1 MIRTSALLSL
11 FILGSLLIRL
21 NHLESQTL
29 TQNELMTLCRVNGID
44 ANMTPAL
51 TLNVELDST
60 FTQQDLREH
69 RTFNNVVSAT
79 IADSG
84 NAAAYNVMLFWWAG
98 LFGDSNF
105 ALRSLSVVFGVLT
118 VLLGYY
124 FCRQLFNERTAN
136 IAAAILSF
144 HPVLVEYGQLARA
157 YIPATFLILL
167 ATYSIYQVSVAKRH
181 TWLHIPLYVLV
192 LNLSLLS
199 HYVTLY
205 VFLSHVLLVAIFH
218 SHRKALIQYAIMALV
233 GFGIFSVWLFN
244 GGWQGKK
251 PMNIERQM
259 WQLNLPVN
267 GEMPEYVRTAG
278 DIAGDTA
285 ANYVT
290 IFGVHLNDETLM
302 VLQVLLFAIPIC
314 SLFFVFRKV
323 RKSEYFRPVMFVT
336 FPLVMYLVFVIIMAL
351 RSGHSIP
358 FDIRYAIFV
367 IPFACFL
374 LAFGIDRMMEYNRTI
389 RAVGY
394 AALGILSAV
403 MVANLYPALA
413 NQTEENRV
421 NYNLYREAA
430 SFAQRAGAENDT
442 LVFNNRND
450 AILVNLYLRKSAP
463 WQQVI
468 RPDAEA
474 PMMKIHHQ
482 DLVAPFIPKEQP

>member
-1 MIRTSALLSL
+1 
-11 FILGSLLIRL
+11 
-21 NHLESQTL
+21 
-29 TQNELMTLCRVNGID
+29 MTLCRVNGID
-44 ANMTPAL
+44 ANMTPGL

-136 IAAAILSF
+136 IAAALLSF

-157 YIPATFLILL
+157 YIPAAFLILL

-218 SHRKALIQYAIMALV
+218 SHRKALIQYSIMAII
-233 GFGIFSVWLFN
+233 GFGLFSVWLFN

-267 GEMPEYVRTAG
+267 GEMADNVSNAF
-278 DIAGDTA
+278 DVAVDTA
-285 ANYVT
+285 SNYLT
-290 IFGVHLNDETLM
+290 IFGVHVEDPSLI
-302 VLQVLLFAIPIC
+302 VLQVLLFAMPAVA
-314 SLFFVFRKV
+314 LFFVFRKV

-336 FPLVMYLVFVIIMAL
+336 FPLIMYLIFVVVMAL

-367 IPFACFL
+367 IPFACML
-374 LAFGIDRMMEYNRTI
+374 LAFGIDRMMEYNKTM
-389 RAVGY
+389 RAVGF
-394 AALGILSAV
+394 AEMGILSAV
-403 MVANLYPALA
+403 MIAGLYPALA
-413 NQTEENRV
+413 NRTEKEAV
-421 NYNLYREAA
+421 NYNQYREAA
-430 SFAQRAGAENDT
+430 SFAQRAAAENDT
-442 LVFNNRND
+442 LVFNDRND

-474 PMMKIHHQ
+474 PMLKIHHQ
-482 DLVAPFIPKEQP
+482 DLVAPFMPEEKP

>member
-1 MIRTSALLSL
+1 VIRTSALLSL
-11 FILGSLLIRL
+11 FIIGSLLIRL
-21 NHLESQTL
+21 NHLESHSL

-44 ANMTPAL
+44 ANMTPGL

-98 LFGDSNF
+98 LFGDSNI

-136 IAAAILSF
+136 IAAALLSF

-157 YIPATFLILL
+157 YIPAAFLILL

-205 VFLSHVLLVAIFH
+205 VFISHVLLVAIFH
-218 SHRKALIQYAIMALV
+218 SHRKALIQYAIMAVV
-233 GFGIFSVWLFN
+233 GFGLFSVWLFN

-267 GEMPEYVRTAG
+267 GEMPDYVSNAS
-278 DIAGDTA
+278 DVAFDTA
-285 ANYVT
+285 SNYLT
-290 IFGVHLNDETLM
+290 IFGVHVEDPSLI
-302 VLQVLLFAIPIC
+302 VLQVLLFAMPAVA
-314 SLFFVFRKV
+314 LFFVFRKV

-336 FPLVMYLVFVIIMAL
+336 FPLVMYLVFVVVMAL

-367 IPFACFL
+367 IPFACML
-374 LAFGIDRMMEYNRTI
+374 LAFGIDRMMEYNKTM
-389 RAVGY
+389 RAVGF
-394 AALGILSAV
+394 AEMGILSAV
-403 MVANLYPALA
+403 MIAGLYPALA
-413 NQTEENRV
+413 NRTDKDAV
-421 NYNLYREAA
+421 NYNQYREAA
-430 SFAQRAGAENDT
+430 SFAQRAAAENDT
-442 LVFNNRND
+442 LVFNNRNE

-474 PMMKIHHQ
+474 PMLKIHHQ
-482 DLVAPFIPKEQP
+482 DLVAPFIPEEKP

>member
-1 MIRTSALLSL
+1 
-11 FILGSLLIRL
+11 LIRL
-21 NHLESQTL
+21 NHLESQSL
-29 TQNELMTLCRVNGID
+29 TENELMTLCRVNGLD
-44 ANMTPAL
+44 AEMNPEL
-51 TLNVELDST
+51 TLHVNIDSS
-60 FTQQDLREH
+60 FTHSDLRSN

-79 IADSG
+79 ISDSG

-105 ALRSLSVVFGVLT
+105 SLRALSVMFGVLT
-118 VLLGYY
+118 VILGYY

-136 IAAAILSF
+136 IAAALLSF
-144 HPVLVEYGQLARA
+144 HPILVEYGQLARA
-157 YIPATFLILL
+157 YVPATFLILL

-181 TWLHIPLYVLV
+181 TWLHIPLYVIV

-218 SHRKALIQYAIMALV
+218 SHRKALVQYAVMAIV
-233 GFGIFSVWLFN
+233 GFGIFSIWLFN

-267 GEMPEYVRTAG
+267 GEMPEYVSTAG
-278 DIAGDTA
+278 DLVKDTA

-290 IFGVHLNDETLM
+290 IFGVHIQDPSLLI
-302 VLQVLLFAIPIC
+302 LQVMVFALPALVLI
-314 SLFFVFRKV
+314 FVFRKV
-323 RKSEYFRPVMFVT
+323 RKSEYFRPVMFAT
-336 FPLVMYLVFVIIMAL
+336 FPLFMYLFFVIAMAL

-367 IPFACFL
+367 IPFACLL
-374 LAFGIDRMMEYNRTI
+374 LAFGIDRMMEYSKTM

-394 AALGILSAV
+394 ALLGVLSAL
-403 MVANLYPALA
+403 MIAGLYPALS
-413 NQTEENRV
+413 NQNEGNSIDFNR
-421 NYNLYREAA
+421 YREAA
-430 SFAQRAGAENDT
+430 SFAQRAATDQDT

-468 RPDAEA
+468 RPDANA
-474 PMMKIHHQ
+474 PMLKIHHQ
-482 DLVAPFIPKEQP
+482 DLVAPFIPKEKP

>member
-1 MIRTSALLSL
+1 
-11 FILGSLLIRL
+11 
-21 NHLESQTL
+21 
-29 TQNELMTLCRVNGID
+29 MTLCRVNGID

-218 SHRKALIQYAIMALV
+218 SHRKALIQYAIMAFV

-267 GEMPEYVRTAG
+267 GEMPAYVRTAG

-302 VLQVLLFAIPIC
+302 ALQVLLFAIPIC

>member
-1 MIRTSALLSL
+1 VIRTSALLSL

-21 NHLESQTL
+21 NHLESQSL

-44 ANMTPAL
+44 ANMTQGL

-136 IAAAILSF
+136 IVAAILSF

-157 YIPATFLILL
+157 YVPAAFLILL

-218 SHRKALIQYAIMALV
+218 SHRKALIQYAIMALI
-233 GFGIFSVWLFN
+233 GFGLFSVWLFN

-267 GEMPEYVRTAG
+267 GEMPDHVTNAS
-278 DIAGDTA
+278 DLATDTA
-285 ANYVT
+285 SNYLT
-290 IFGVHLNDETLM
+290 IFGVHVEDPSLI
-302 VLQVLLFAIPIC
+302 VLQFLLFALPAVA
-314 SLFFVFRKV
+314 LFFVFRKV

-336 FPLVMYLVFVIIMAL
+336 FPLVMYLIFVVIMAL

-367 IPFACFL
+367 IPFACML
-374 LAFGIDRMMEYNRTI
+374 LAFGIDRMMEFNKTT

-394 AALGILSAV
+394 AEMGILSAV
-403 MVANLYPALA
+403 MIAGLYPALA
-413 NQTEENRV
+413 NRTEKEAV
-421 NYNLYREAA
+421 NYNQYREAA
-430 SFAQRAGAENDT
+430 SFAQRAAAENDT
-442 LVFNNRND
+442 LVFNDRND

-468 RPDAEA
+468 RLDAEA
-474 PMMKIHHQ
+474 PMLKIHHQ
-482 DLVAPFIPKEQP
+482 NLVAPFIPEEKP

>member
-1 MIRTSALLSL
+1 VIRTSALLGL

-21 NHLESQTL
+21 NHLESHSL

-44 ANMTPAL
+44 ANMTPGL

-60 FTQQDLREH
+60 FTQQDLRDH

-84 NAAAYNVMLFWWAG
+84 NAAAYNVVLYGWSS

-105 ALRSLSVVFGVLT
+105 SIRSLSVLFGVLT
-118 VLLGYY
+118 VILGYY

-136 IAAAILSF
+136 IAAALLSF

-157 YIPATFLILL
+157 YVPATFLILL

-218 SHRKALIQYAIMALV
+218 SHRKALVQYAIMAVV
-233 GFGIFSVWLFN
+233 GFGIFSIWLFN

-267 GEMPEYVRTAG
+267 GEMQDHVRTAG
-278 DIAGDTA
+278 DIVTDTT
-285 ANYVT
+285 ANYIT
-290 IFGVHLNDETLM
+290 IFGVRLTDDSLLA
-302 VLQVLLFAIPIC
+302 LQIILFALPLTA
-314 SLFFVFRKV
+314 LFFVFRKV

-336 FPLVMYLVFVIIMAL
+336 FPLAMYLVFVIVMAL

-367 IPFACFL
+367 IPFACLL
-374 LAFGIDRMMEYNRTI
+374 LAFGIDRMMDYNRSI
-389 RAVGY
+389 RAAGY
-394 AALGILSAV
+394 AVMGILSAV

-413 NQTEENRV
+413 NETEEDRS
-421 NYNLYREAA
+421 NYNVYREAA
-430 SFAQRAGAENDT
+430 SFAQRAATENDT
-442 LVFNNRND
+442 LVFRDRND

-468 RPDAEA
+468 RPDADA
-474 PMMKIHHQ
+474 PMLKIHHR
-482 DLVAPFIPKEQP
+482 DLVAPFIEEKKP

>member
-1 MIRTSALLSL
+1 
-11 FILGSLLIRL
+11 
-21 NHLESQTL
+21 
-29 TQNELMTLCRVNGID
+29 MTLCRVNGID
-44 ANMTPAL
+44 ANMTPGL

-136 IAAAILSF
+136 IAAALLSF

-157 YIPATFLILL
+157 YIPAAFDILV
-167 ATYSIYQVSVAKRH
+167 ATNRNYKGSVAQRP

-218 SHRKALIQYAIMALV
+218 SHRKALMQYAIMAV
-233 GFGIFSVWLFN
+233 IGFGLFSVWLFN
-244 GGWQGKK
+244 GGWQGKT

-267 GEMPEYVRTAG
+267 GEMPDYVSNAS
-278 DIAGDTA
+278 DVAVDTA
-285 ANYVT
+285 SNYLT
-290 IFGVHLNDETLM
+290 IFGVHVEDPSLI
-302 VLQVLLFAIPIC
+302 VLQVLLFALPAVA
-314 SLFFVFRKV
+314 LFFVFRKV

-336 FPLVMYLVFVIIMAL
+336 FPLVMYLIFVVIMAL

-367 IPFACFL
+367 IPFACML
-374 LAFGIDRMMEYNRTI
+374 LAFGIDRMMEYNKTMRT
-389 RAVGY
+389 VGY
-394 AALGILSAV
+394 AEMGILSAV
-403 MVANLYPALA
+403 MI
-413 NQTEENRV
+413 
-421 NYNLYREAA
+421 
-430 SFAQRAGAENDT
+430 AG
-442 LVFNNRND
+442 
-450 AILVNLYLRKSAP
+450 LYLLWP
-463 WQQVI
+463 T
-468 RPDAEA
+468 
-474 PMMKIHHQ
+474 
-482 DLVAPFIPKEQP
+482 EQKKK

>member
-1 MIRTSALLSL
+1 
-11 FILGSLLIRL
+11 
-21 NHLESQTL
+21 
-29 TQNELMTLCRVNGID
+29 MTLCRVNGID
-44 ANMTPAL
+44 ANMTPGL

-118 VLLGYY
+118 VFLGYY

-136 IAAAILSF
+136 IAAALLSF

-157 YIPATFLILL
+157 YIPAAFLILL

-218 SHRKALIQYAIMALV
+218 SHRKALIQYSIMAII
-233 GFGIFSVWLFN
+233 GFGLFSVWLFN

-267 GEMPEYVRTAG
+267 GEMADNVSNAS
-278 DIAGDTA
+278 DLAVDTA
-285 ANYVT
+285 SNYLT
-290 IFGVHLNDETLM
+290 IFGVHVEDPSRI
-302 VLQVLLFAIPIC
+302 VLQVLLFAMPAVA
-314 SLFFVFRKV
+314 LFFVFRKV

-336 FPLVMYLVFVIIMAL
+336 FPLIMYLIFVVVMAL

-367 IPFACFL
+367 IPFACML
-374 LAFGIDRMMEYNRTI
+374 LAFGIDRMMEYNKTM
-389 RAVGY
+389 RAVGF
-394 AALGILSAV
+394 AEMGILSAV
-403 MVANLYPALA
+403 MIAGLYPALA
-413 NQTEENRV
+413 NRTEKEVV
-421 NYNLYREAA
+421 NYNQYREAA
-430 SFAQRAGAENDT
+430 SFAQRAAAENDT
-442 LVFNNRND
+442 LVFNDRND

-474 PMMKIHHQ
+474 PMLKIHHQ
-482 DLVAPFIPKEQP
+482 DLVAPFMPEEKP

>member
-1 MIRTSALLSL
+1 VIRTSALLTL
-11 FILGSLLIRL
+11 FIIGSLLIRL
-21 NHLESQTL
+21 NHLESQSL
-29 TQNELMTLCRVNGID
+29 TENELMTLCRVNGID
-44 ANMTPAL
+44 ANMTPGL
-51 TLNVELDST
+51 TLNVEIDST
-60 FTQQDLREH
+60 FTQQELRSH
-69 RTFNNVVSAT
+69 RTFDNVVGAT

-84 NAAAYNVMLFWWAG
+84 NAAAYNVMLYWWAS

-105 ALRSLSVVFGVLT
+105 SLRSLSVLFGVLT
-118 VLLGYY
+118 VILGYY

-136 IAAAILSF
+136 IAAALLSF

-157 YIPATFLILL
+157 YVPASFMILL

-181 TWLHIPLYVLV
+181 NWLHIPLYIVV

-218 SHRKALIQYAIMALV
+218 SHKKALIQYAIMAV
-233 GFGIFSVWLFN
+233 IGFGLFSIWLFN

-267 GEMPEYVRTAG
+267 GEMHSYVSTAS
-278 DIAGDTA
+278 DIFSDTA
-285 ANYVT
+285 TNYIR
-290 IFGVHLNDETLM
+290 IFGVHIEDPSLM
-302 VLQVLLFAIPIC
+302 LLQFLIFALPATA
-314 SLFFVFRKV
+314 LFFVFRKV

-336 FPLVMYLVFVIIMAL
+336 FPLVMYLVFVIVMAL

-367 IPFACFL
+367 MPFACLL
-374 LAFGIDRMMEYNRTI
+374 LAFGIDRMMDYNRSTK
-389 RAVGY
+389 AFGY
-394 AALGILSAV
+394 ALIGILSAV
-403 MVANLYPALA
+403 MIAGLYPALSNLA
-413 NQTEENRV
+413 KEEPSNNNR
-421 NYNLYREAA
+421 YREAA
-430 SFAQRAGAENDT
+430 SFAQRAAAEGDT
-442 LVFNNRND
+442 LVFNSRND

-468 RPDAEA
+468 RPDAQA
-474 PMMKIHHQ
+474 PMLKIHHQ
-482 DLVAPFIPKEQP
+482 DLVAPFIPKE

>member
-1 MIRTSALLSL
+1 
-11 FILGSLLIRL
+11 
-21 NHLESQTL
+21 
-29 TQNELMTLCRVNGID
+29 MTLCRVNGID
-44 ANMTPAL
+44 ANMTPEL

-84 NAAAYNVMLFWWAG
+84 NAAAYNVLLYGWAS

-105 ALRSLSVVFGVLT
+105 SLRSLSVLFGVLT
-118 VLLGYY
+118 VILGYY

-136 IAAAILSF
+136 IAAALLSF

-157 YIPATFLILL
+157 YVPASFLILL

-205 VFLSHVLLVAIFH
+205 VFLSHVLLVALFH
-218 SHRKALIQYAIMALV
+218 SHRKALIQYAIMAV
-233 GFGIFSVWLFN
+233 IGFGLFSVWLFN

-267 GEMPEYVRTAG
+267 GEMPEYMRTAG
-278 DIAGDTA
+278 DIASDTM
-285 ANYVT
+285 ANYVS
-290 IFGVHLNDETLM
+290 IFGVHLNDAALLF
-302 VLQVLLFAIPIC
+302 LQILLFALPITA
-314 SLFFVFRKV
+314 LYFVFRKV

-336 FPLVMYLVFVIIMAL
+336 FPLIMYLVFVIVMAL

-367 IPFACFL
+367 IPFACLL
-374 LAFGIDRMMEYNRTI
+374 LAFGIDRMMEYNRVI

-394 AALGILSAV
+394 ATLGILSAV
-403 MVANLYPALA
+403 MMANLYPALA
-413 NQTEENRV
+413 NESEENKE
-421 NYNLYREAA
+421 NYNQYREAA
-430 SFAQRAGAENDT
+430 SFAQRAAAANDT
-442 LVFNNRND
+442 LVFNDRND

-474 PMMKIHHQ
+474 PMLKIHHQ
-482 DLVAPFIPKEQP
+482 DLVAPFIPEEQE

>member
-1 MIRTSALLSL
+1 
-11 FILGSLLIRL
+11 
-21 NHLESQTL
+21 
-29 TQNELMTLCRVNGID
+29 MTLCRVNGID
-44 ANMTPAL
+44 ANMTPGL

-98 LFGDSNF
+98 LFGDSNI

-136 IAAAILSF
+136 IAAALLSF

-157 YIPATFLILL
+157 YIPAAFLILL

-205 VFLSHVLLVAIFH
+205 VFISHVLLVAIFH
-218 SHRKALIQYAIMALV
+218 SHRKALIQYAIMAVV
-233 GFGIFSVWLFN
+233 GFGLFSVWLFN

-267 GEMPEYVRTAG
+267 GEMPDYVSNAS
-278 DIAGDTA
+278 DVAFDTA
-285 ANYVT
+285 SNYLT
-290 IFGVHLNDETLM
+290 IFGVHVEDPSLI
-302 VLQVLLFAIPIC
+302 VLQVLLFAMPAVA
-314 SLFFVFRKV
+314 LFFVFRKV

-336 FPLVMYLVFVIIMAL
+336 FPLVMYLVFVVVMAL

-367 IPFACFL
+367 IPFACML
-374 LAFGIDRMMEYNRTI
+374 LAFGIDRMMEYNKTM
-389 RAVGY
+389 RAVGF
-394 AALGILSAV
+394 AEMGILSAV
-403 MVANLYPALA
+403 MIAGLYPALA
-413 NQTEENRV
+413 NRTDKDAV
-421 NYNLYREAA
+421 NYNQYREAA
-430 SFAQRAGAENDT
+430 SFAQRAAAENDT
-442 LVFNNRND
+442 LVFNNRNE

-474 PMMKIHHQ
+474 PMLKIHHQ
-482 DLVAPFIPKEQP
+482 DLVAPFIPEEKP

>member
-21 NHLESQTL
+21 NHLESHTL

-44 ANMTPAL
+44 ANMTPEL
-51 TLNVELDST
+51 TLNVDLDST

-84 NAAAYNVMLFWWAG
+84 NAAAYNVLLYAWSS

-105 ALRSLSVVFGVLT
+105 SLRALSVLFGVLT
-118 VLLGYY
+118 VILGYY

-136 IAAAILSF
+136 IAAALLSF

-157 YIPATFLILL
+157 YVPASFLILL

-205 VFLSHVLLVAIFH
+205 VFLSHVILVAIFH
-218 SHRKALIQYAIMALV
+218 SHRKALIQYSIMAV
-233 GFGIFSVWLFN
+233 IGFGIFSVWLLN

-278 DIAGDTA
+278 DIANDTM
-285 ANYVT
+285 ANYVS
-290 IFGVHLNDETLM
+290 IFGVRLTDDSLL
-302 VLQVLLFAIPIC
+302 VLQILLIAIPLAA
-314 SLFFVFRKV
+314 LFFVFRKV

-336 FPLVMYLVFVIIMAL
+336 FPLVMYLIFVIVMAL

-367 IPFACFL
+367 IPFACLL
-374 LAFGIDRMMEYNRTI
+374 LAFGIDRMMEYNRIMRT
-389 RAVGY
+389 VGF
-394 AALGILSAV
+394 ATMGILSAV
-403 MVANLYPALA
+403 MVANLYPSLA
-413 NQTEENRV
+413 NEMEPLGV
-421 NYNLYREAA
+421 NYNRYREAA
-430 SFAQRAGAENDT
+430 SFAQRAAAENDT
-442 LVFNNRND
+442 LVFNDRND

-474 PMMKIHHQ
+474 PMLKIHHQ
-482 DLVAPFIPKEQP
+482 DLVAPFIPAE

>member
-1 MIRTSALLSL
+1 
-11 FILGSLLIRL
+11 
-21 NHLESQTL
+21 
-29 TQNELMTLCRVNGID
+29 MTLCRVNGID
-44 ANMTPAL
+44 ANMTPEL

-84 NAAAYNVMLFWWAG
+84 NAAAYNVLLYGWAS

-105 ALRSLSVVFGVLT
+105 SLRSLSVLFGVLT
-118 VLLGYY
+118 VILGYY

-136 IAAAILSF
+136 IAAALLSF

-157 YIPATFLILL
+157 YVPASFLILL

-205 VFLSHVLLVAIFH
+205 VFLSHVLLVALFH
-218 SHRKALIQYAIMALV
+218 SHRKALIQYAIMAV
-233 GFGIFSVWLFN
+233 IGFGLFSVWLFN

-267 GEMPEYVRTAG
+267 GEMPEYMRTAG
-278 DIAGDTA
+278 DIASDTM
-285 ANYVT
+285 ANYVS
-290 IFGVHLNDETLM
+290 IFGVHLNDAALLF
-302 VLQVLLFAIPIC
+302 LQILLFALPITA
-314 SLFFVFRKV
+314 LYFVFRKV

-336 FPLVMYLVFVIIMAL
+336 FPLIMYLVFVIVMAL

-367 IPFACFL
+367 IPFACLL
-374 LAFGIDRMMEYNRTI
+374 LAFGIDRMMEYNRVI

-394 AALGILSAV
+394 ATLGILSAV
-403 MVANLYPALA
+403 MMANLYPALA
-413 NQTEENRV
+413 NESEENKE
-421 NYNLYREAA
+421 NYNQYREAA
-430 SFAQRAGAENDT
+430 SFAQRAAAENDT
-442 LVFNNRND
+442 LVFNDRND

-474 PMMKIHHQ
+474 PMLKIHHQ
-482 DLVAPFIPKEQP
+482 DLVAPFIPEEQE

>member
-1 MIRTSALLSL
+1 
-11 FILGSLLIRL
+11 
-21 NHLESQTL
+21 
-29 TQNELMTLCRVNGID
+29 MTLCRINGID
-44 ANMTPAL
+44 ANMTPEL
-51 TLNVELDST
+51 TLNVELDSS
-60 FTQQDLREH
+60 FTQQDLRAH

-84 NAAAYNVMLFWWAG
+84 NAAAYNVLLYGWAS

-105 ALRSLSVVFGVLT
+105 SLRSLSVLFGVLT
-118 VLLGYY
+118 VILGYY

-136 IAAAILSF
+136 IAAALLSF
-144 HPVLVEYGQLARA
+144 HPILVEYGQLARA
-157 YIPATFLILL
+157 YVPASFLILL

-218 SHRKALIQYAIMALV
+218 SHRKALIQYAIMAVV
-233 GFGIFSVWLFN
+233 GFGLFSVWLLN

-267 GEMPEYVRTAG
+267 GEMPEYVRTAS
-278 DIAGDTA
+278 DIASDTM

-290 IFGVHLNDETLM
+290 IFGVHLNDASLL
-302 VLQVLLFAIPIC
+302 VLQILLFALPITA
-314 SLFFVFRKV
+314 LFFVFRKV

-336 FPLVMYLVFVIIMAL
+336 FPLIMYLVFVIIMAL

-367 IPFACFL
+367 IPFACLL
-374 LAFGIDRMMEYNRTI
+374 LAFGLDRMMEYNRII
-389 RAVGY
+389 RTVGY
-394 AALGILSAV
+394 ATLGILSAV

-413 NQTEENRV
+413 NQLDDHRV
-421 NYNLYREAA
+421 NYNRYREAA
-430 SFAQRAGAENDT
+430 SFAQRAAAENDT
-442 LVFNNRND
+442 LVFNDRND

-474 PMMKIHHQ
+474 PMLKIHHQ
-482 DLVAPFIPKEQP
+482 DLVAPFIPEEKP

>member
-11 FILGSLLIRL
+11 FIIAALLIRL
-21 NHLESQTL
+21 NQLESQSL

-44 ANMTPAL
+44 AQLTPEL
-51 TLNVELDST
+51 TLQVDVDSV
-60 FTQQDLREH
+60 FTHSDLRSYRSFDH
-69 RTFNNVVSAT
+69 VVRAT

-84 NAAAYNVMLFWWAG
+84 NAAAYNVLLFWWAE

-105 ALRSLSVVFGVLT
+105 SLRALSVLFGVLT

-136 IAAAILSF
+136 IAAALLCF

-157 YIPATFLILL
+157 YVPATFMILL

-181 TWLHIPLYVLV
+181 TWLHIPLYILV

-205 VFLSHVLLVAIFH
+205 VFVSHVVLVAIFH
-218 SHRKALIQYAIMALV
+218 SHRKALIQYAIMATV
-233 GFGIFSVWLFN
+233 GFGIFSIWLLN

-259 WQLNLPVN
+259 WQMNLPVN
-267 GEMPEYVRTAG
+267 GEMPEQVRTAS
-278 DIAGDTA
+278 DLLSDTA
-285 ANYVT
+285 SNYVT
-290 IFGVHLNDETLM
+290 IFGVRLEDPSLLILQILVF
-302 VLQVLLFAIPIC
+302 VLPAFA
-314 SLFFVFRKV
+314 LFFVFRKI

-336 FPLVMYLVFVIIMAL
+336 FPLVMYLIFAIVMAL

-358 FDIRYAIFV
+358 FDIRYAVFV
-367 IPFACFL
+367 IPFACLL
-374 LAFGIDRMMEYNRTI
+374 LAFGIDRMMEYNRTF
-389 RAVGY
+389 RAVGF
-394 AALGILSAV
+394 ALLGVLSAL
-403 MVANLYPALA
+403 MMAGLYPTLA
-413 NQTEENRV
+413 ATDGEEKVDFNQ
-421 NYNLYREAA
+421 YREAA
-430 SFAQRAGAENDT
+430 AFAQRAAIDTDT
-442 LVFNNRND
+442 LVFNDRND

-468 RPDAEA
+468 RPDAGA
-474 PMMKIHHQ
+474 PMLKIHHQ
-482 DLVAPFIPKEQP
+482 HMVAPFIPKEKP

>member
-1 MIRTSALLSL
+1 
-11 FILGSLLIRL
+11 
-21 NHLESQTL
+21 
-29 TQNELMTLCRVNGID
+29 
-44 ANMTPAL
+44 
-51 TLNVELDST
+51 
-60 FTQQDLREH
+60 
-69 RTFNNVVSAT
+69 
-79 IADSG
+79 
-84 NAAAYNVMLFWWAG
+84 
-98 LFGDSNF
+98 
-105 ALRSLSVVFGVLT
+105 
-118 VLLGYY
+118 LGYY

-218 SHRKALIQYAIMALV
+218 SHRKALIQYAIMAV
-233 GFGIFSVWLFN
+233 IGFGLFSVWLFN

-267 GEMPEYVRTAG
+267 GEMPDHVTNAF
-278 DIAGDTA
+278 DLATDTA
-285 ANYVT
+285 SNYLT
-290 IFGVHLNDETLM
+290 IFGVHVEDPSLI
-302 VLQVLLFAIPIC
+302 VLQVFLFALPAVA
-314 SLFFVFRKV
+314 LFFVFRKV

-336 FPLVMYLVFVIIMAL
+336 FPLVMYLVFVVLMAL

-358 FDIRYAIFV
+358 FDISYAIFV
-367 IPFACFL
+367 IPFACML
-374 LAFGIDRMMEYNRTI
+374 LAFGIDRMMEYNKTMRT
-389 RAVGY
+389 VGF
-394 AALGILSAV
+394 AEMGILSAV
-403 MVANLYPALA
+403 MIAGLYPSLA
-413 NQTEENRV
+413 NRTETEAV
-421 NYNLYREAA
+421 NYNQYREAA
-430 SFAQRAGAENDT
+430 SFAQRAAAENDT
-442 LVFNNRND
+442 LVFNDRND

-474 PMMKIHHQ
+474 PMLKIHHQ
-482 DLVAPFIPKEQP
+482 DLVAPFIPEEKP

>member
-1 MIRTSALLSL
+1 
-11 FILGSLLIRL
+11 
-21 NHLESQTL
+21 
-29 TQNELMTLCRVNGID
+29 MTLCRVNGID
-44 ANMTPAL
+44 ANMTAGL

-69 RTFNNVVSAT
+69 RTFNNVVGAT

-136 IAAAILSF
+136 IAAALLSF

-157 YIPATFLILL
+157 YIPAAFLILL

-205 VFLSHVLLVAIFH
+205 VFISHVLLVAIFH
-218 SHRKALIQYAIMALV
+218 SHRKALIQYAIMAV
-233 GFGIFSVWLFN
+233 IGFGLFSVWLFN

-267 GEMPEYVRTAG
+267 GEMPDHVTNAF
-278 DIAGDTA
+278 DLATDTA
-285 ANYVT
+285 SNYLT
-290 IFGVHLNDETLM
+290 IFGVHVDDPSLI
-302 VLQVLLFAIPIC
+302 VLQVLLFALPAVA
-314 SLFFVFRKV
+314 LFFVFRKV

-336 FPLVMYLVFVIIMAL
+336 FPLVMYLVFVVLMAL

-367 IPFACFL
+367 IPFACML
-374 LAFGIDRMMEYNRTI
+374 LAFGIDRMMEYNKTM
-389 RAVGY
+389 RAVGF
-394 AALGILSAV
+394 AEMGILSAV
-403 MVANLYPALA
+403 MIAGLYPALA
-413 NQTEENRV
+413 NRTEKEAV
-421 NYNLYREAA
+421 NYNQYREAA
-430 SFAQRAGAENDT
+430 SFAQRAAAENDT
-442 LVFNNRND
+442 LVFNDRND

-474 PMMKIHHQ
+474 PMLKIHHQ
-482 DLVAPFIPKEQP
+482 DLVAPFIPEEKP

>member
-21 NHLESQTL
+21 NHLESHSL

-44 ANMTPAL
+44 ANMTPEL

-84 NAAAYNVMLFWWAG
+84 NAAAYNVLLYGWAS

-105 ALRSLSVVFGVLT
+105 SLRSLSVLFGVLT
-118 VLLGYY
+118 VILGYY

-136 IAAAILSF
+136 IAAALLSF

-157 YIPATFLILL
+157 YVPASFLILL

-205 VFLSHVLLVAIFH
+205 VFLSHVLLVALFH
-218 SHRKALIQYAIMALV
+218 SHRKALIQYAIMAV
-233 GFGIFSVWLFN
+233 IGFGLFSVWLFN

-267 GEMPEYVRTAG
+267 GEMPEYMRTAG
-278 DIAGDTA
+278 DIASDTM
-285 ANYVT
+285 ANYVS
-290 IFGVHLNDETLM
+290 IFGVHLNDAALLF
-302 VLQVLLFAIPIC
+302 LQILLFALPITA
-314 SLFFVFRKV
+314 LYFVFRKV

-336 FPLVMYLVFVIIMAL
+336 FPLIMYLVFVIVMAL

-367 IPFACFL
+367 IPFACLL
-374 LAFGIDRMMEYNRTI
+374 LAFGIDRMMEYNRVI

-394 AALGILSAV
+394 ATLGILSAV
-403 MVANLYPALA
+403 MMANLYPALA
-413 NQTEENRV
+413 NESEENKE
-421 NYNLYREAA
+421 NYNQYREAA
-430 SFAQRAGAENDT
+430 SFAQRAAAANDT
-442 LVFNNRND
+442 LVFNDRND

-474 PMMKIHHQ
+474 PMLKIHHQ
-482 DLVAPFIPKEQP
+482 DLVAPFIREEQE

>member
-1 MIRTSALLSL
+1 
-11 FILGSLLIRL
+11 
-21 NHLESQTL
+21 
-29 TQNELMTLCRVNGID
+29 MTLCRVNGLD
-44 ANMTPAL
+44 AEMNPEL
-51 TLNVELDST
+51 TLHAKIDSS
-60 FTQQDLREH
+60 FTHKDLRSY
-69 RTFNNVVSAT
+69 RTFNNVVGAT
-79 IADSG
+79 ISDSG

-105 ALRSLSVVFGVLT
+105 SLRALSVMFGVLT
-118 VLLGYY
+118 VILGYY

-136 IAAAILSF
+136 IAAALLSF
-144 HPVLVEYGQLARA
+144 HPILVEYGQLARA
-157 YIPATFLILL
+157 YVPATFMILL

-218 SHRKALIQYAIMALV
+218 SHRKALVQYAAMAV
-233 GFGIFSVWLFN
+233 IGFGIFSIWLFN

-267 GEMPEYVRTAG
+267 GEMPDYVRNAS
-278 DIAGDTA
+278 DLLEDTA

-290 IFGVHLNDETLM
+290 IFGVHIDDASLM
-302 VLQVLLFAIPIC
+302 ILQVMVFSLPALA
-314 SLFFVFRKV
+314 LFFVFRKV
-323 RKSEYFRPVMFVT
+323 RKSEYFRPVMFAT
-336 FPLVMYLVFVIIMAL
+336 FPLVMYLFFVLAMAL

-367 IPFACFL
+367 IPFACLL
-374 LAFGIDRMMEYNRTI
+374 LAFGIDRMMEYSKNM
-389 RAVGY
+389 RAIGY
-394 AALGILSAV
+394 AVLGVLSAL
-403 MVANLYPALA
+403 MIAGLYPALSSQ
-413 NQTEENRV
+413 NEEQSIDYNR
-421 NYNLYREAA
+421 YREAA
-430 SFAQRAGAENDT
+430 SFAQRAATENDT

-468 RPDAEA
+468 RPDANA
-474 PMMKIHHQ
+474 PMLKIHHR
-482 DLVAPFIPKEQP
+482 DLVAPFIPKEKP

>member
-1 MIRTSALLSL
+1 VIRTSALLSL

-21 NHLESQTL
+21 NHLESHSL
-29 TQNELMTLCRVNGID
+29 TQNELMTLCRINGID
-44 ANMTPAL
+44 ANMTPEL
-51 TLNVELDST
+51 TLNVELDSS
-60 FTQQDLREH
+60 FTQQDLRAH

-84 NAAAYNVMLFWWAG
+84 NAAAYNVLLYGWAS

-105 ALRSLSVVFGVLT
+105 SLRSLSVLFGVLT
-118 VLLGYY
+118 VILGYY

-136 IAAAILSF
+136 IAAALLSF

-157 YIPATFLILL
+157 YVPASFLILL

-181 TWLHIPLYVLV
+181 TWLHIPLYVIV

-218 SHRKALIQYAIMALV
+218 SHRKALIQYAVMAV
-233 GFGIFSVWLFN
+233 IGFGLFSVWLFN

-267 GEMPEYVRTAG
+267 GEMPEHVRTAG
-278 DIAGDTA
+278 DIASDTM

-290 IFGVHLNDETLM
+290 IFGVHLNDASLLA
-302 VLQVLLFAIPIC
+302 LQILLFALPITA
-314 SLFFVFRKV
+314 LFFVFRKV

-336 FPLVMYLVFVIIMAL
+336 FPLIMYLVFVIIMAL

-367 IPFACFL
+367 IPFACLL
-374 LAFGIDRMMEYNRTI
+374 LAFGLDRMMEYNRII
-389 RAVGY
+389 RTVGY
-394 AALGILSAV
+394 ATLGILSAV

-413 NQTEENRV
+413 NQLDDHGV
-421 NYNLYREAA
+421 NYNRYREAA
-430 SFAQRAGAENDT
+430 SFAQRAAAENDT
-442 LVFNNRND
+442 LVFNDRND

-474 PMMKIHHQ
+474 PMLKIHHQ
-482 DLVAPFIPKEQP
+482 DLVAPFIPEEKP

>member
-1 MIRTSALLSL
+1 
-11 FILGSLLIRL
+11 
-21 NHLESQTL
+21 
-29 TQNELMTLCRVNGID
+29 MTLCRVNGID
-44 ANMTPAL
+44 ANMTPGL

-84 NAAAYNVMLFWWAG
+84 NAAAYNVLLYGWAS

-105 ALRSLSVVFGVLT
+105 SLRSLSALFGVLT
-118 VLLGYY
+118 VILGYY

-136 IAAAILSF
+136 IAAALLSF

-157 YIPATFLILL
+157 YVPATFLILL

-205 VFLSHVLLVAIFH
+205 VFLSHVFLVAIFH
-218 SHRKALIQYAIMALV
+218 SHRKALVQYAIMAAV
-233 GFGIFSVWLFN
+233 GFGIFSIWLLN

-267 GEMPEYVRTAG
+267 GEMAEHVRTAG
-278 DIAGDTA
+278 DIVSDTT
-285 ANYVT
+285 ANYIT
-290 IFGVHLNDETLM
+290 IFGVRLADHAM
-302 VLQVLLFAIPIC
+302 QALQIVLFALPLTA
-314 SLFFVFRKV
+314 LFFVFRKV

-336 FPLVMYLVFVIIMAL
+336 FPLVMYLVFVVVMAL

-367 IPFACFL
+367 IPFACLL
-374 LAFGIDRMMEYNRTI
+374 LAFGMDRMMDYSKTTRN
-389 RAVGY
+389 VGY
-394 AALGILSAV
+394 AVMGILSAV
-403 MVANLYPALA
+403 MVANLYPTLA
-413 NQTEENRV
+413 NEDRTERV

-430 SFAQRAGAENDT
+430 TFAQRAAAEHDT
-442 LVFNNRND
+442 LVFRDRNE
-450 AILVNLYLRKSAP
+450 AILVNLYLRKSVP

-468 RPDAEA
+468 RHDEEA
-474 PMMKIHHQ
+474 PLMKIHHQ
-482 DLVAPFIPKEQP
+482 NLVAPFQPEK

>member
-1 MIRTSALLSL
+1 
-11 FILGSLLIRL
+11 LLIRL
-21 NHLESQTL
+21 NHIESQSL

-44 ANMTPAL
+44 ANMSPEL
-51 TLNVELDST
+51 TLNIALDST
-60 FTQQDLREH
+60 FTQQELRSH
-69 RTFNNVVSAT
+69 RTFDNVVSAT
-79 IADSG
+79 ISDSG
-84 NAAAYNVMLFWWAG
+84 NAAAYNVLLFWWASI
-98 LFGDSNF
+98 FGDSNF
-105 ALRSLSVVFGVLT
+105 AIRSLSVLFGVLT
-118 VLLGYY
+118 VILGYY

-136 IAAAILSF
+136 IAAALLSF

-157 YIPATFLILL
+157 YIPAAFLILL

-181 TWLHIPLYVLV
+181 TWLHIPLYVII

-218 SHRKALIQYAIMALV
+218 SHRKALVKYAIMAIL
-233 GFGIFSVWLFN
+233 GFGLFSVWLFN

-278 DIAGDTA
+278 DIFGDTA
-285 ANYVT
+285 ENYLT
-290 IFGVHLNDETLM
+290 IFGVHVEGSDFFILKI
-302 VLQVLLFAIPIC
+302 LLFLLPAV

-336 FPLVMYLVFVIIMAL
+336 FPIAMYLIFAVVMAL

-358 FDIRYAIFV
+358 FDIRYSIFI
-367 IPFACFL
+367 IPFSCML
-374 LAFGIDRMMEYNRTI
+374 LAFGIDRMFELNQVARN
-389 RAVGY
+389 AGF
-394 AALGILSAV
+394 ALLGVFSAI
-403 MVANLYPALA
+403 MIAGLYPTLSKRK
-413 NQTEENRV
+413 NEEPINNNR
-421 NYNLYREAA
+421 YREAA
-430 SFAQRAGAENDT
+430 SFAQRAAAENDT
-442 LVFNNRND
+442 LVFSNRND

-468 RPDAEA
+468 RPDSSA
-474 PMMKIHHQ
+474 PMMKVHHQ
-482 DLVAPFIPKEQP
+482 NLVAPFIPEEKP